1 MTSLFIDTYKLDKY
15 TKILNLLNQN
25 KEKKI
30 QLRTQ
35 IKQKQVF
42 SITRVSLNLCP

>member
-25 KEKKI
+25 KKKI
-30 QLRTQ
+30 Q
-35 IKQKQVF
+35 
-42 SITRVSLNLCP
+42 